1 MKIKNIIFDVDNT
14 IVKNE
19 EEDKLEY
26 KKVLKKYGYDESLY
40 NDIYRSIGNYD
51 CDFTRENIYYNLKD
65 MTDFVNKELDTD
77 FQVEFMEEIIEVI
90 GSKFCRE
97 ALVTKETLEYLINK
111 GYNLY
116 VFSNF
121 YSRIQK
127 ERIRNLSLDKYFIR
141 VFGSDEIG
149 AKPFKEAFDNLLKE
163 IGATKDECIMIGDD
177 KRTDISGANRV
188 GMKAILLDI
197 DGTRD
202 LKQAEDAKDYI
213 VIKDLKELE
222 NIF

>member
-40 NDIYRSIGNYD
+40 NGIYISIGNYD

-90 GSKFCRE
+90 GNKFCRE

-127 ERIRNLSLDKYFIR
+127 ERIKNLSLDKYFIR

-149 AKPFKEAFDNLLKE
+149 AKPFKEAFDKLLKE
-163 IGATKDECIMIGDD
+163 IGATNDECIMIGDD

>member
-1 MKIKNIIFDVDNT
+1 M
-14 IVKNE
+14 
-19 EEDKLEY
+19 
-26 KKVLKKYGYDESLY
+26 
-40 NDIYRSIGNYD
+40 
-51 CDFTRENIYYNLKD
+51 
-65 MTDFVNKELDTD
+65 
-77 FQVEFMEEIIEVI
+77 
-90 GSKFCRE
+90 
-97 ALVTKETLEYLINK
+97 
-111 GYNLY
+111 
-116 VFSNF
+116 
-121 YSRIQK
+121 
-127 ERIRNLSLDKYFIR
+127 
-141 VFGSDEIG
+141 
-149 AKPFKEAFDNLLKE
+149 LKE

>member
-14 IVKNE
+14 LIKNE
-19 EEDKLEY
+19 LEDRLEY
-26 KKVLKKYGYDESLY
+26 KKVLKKYGHDESLY
-40 NDIYRSIGNYD
+40 NDLYISIGNYD

-65 MTDFVNKELDTD
+65 MTDFINKELETN
-77 FQVEFMEEIIEVI
+77 FTIEFMEEIINVI
-90 GSKFCRE
+90 GKEFCKKS
-97 ALVTKETLEYLINK
+97 LIMKETLEYLINK

-127 ERIRNLSLDKYFIR
+127 ERLENLSLDKYFKRI
-141 VFGSDEIG
+141 FGSDEIG
-149 AKPFKEAFDNLLKE
+149 AKPFEEAFKNLLGQ
-163 IGATKDECIMIGDD
+163 INATSDECIMIGDD

-202 LKQAEDAKDYI
+202 LKLAEDAKDYI
-213 VIKDLKELE
+213 IVKDLKELE